1 MSSKRGDTRRTRAQ
15 KHQNS
20 YAFKNNLHDK
30 HTPLIKLITNLNVSE
45 VCEHCKSVIDW
56 KIKYRKYKPLTQ
68 PKSCSKCGERKVKRA
83 YHVICRDCALS
94 SRCCAKCLKSADEAN
109 IIPPEPTEQ
118 EQVKLKAE
126 MDQLI
131 KSLPERKRR
140 TFLRY
145 MNRGQKKKQKH
156 PGVEPND
163 SDDDENE
170 GANKKPT
177 AEMFRTREELM
188 QKFSQLKMASGKDS
202 EEDDDDEV
210 DDDGLDDDF
219 SSEDY
224 DDCSDEDLSKA
235 SDTK

>member
-1 MSSKRGDTRRTRAQ
+1 MSSKRGDTRRTRPQ

-30 HTPLIKLITNLNVSE
+30 HTPLIKLITNLNVCE
-45 VCEHCKSVIDW
+45 VCEHCKSIIDW

-83 YHVICRDCALS
+83 YHVICRECALAN
-94 SRCCAKCLKSADEAN
+94 RCCAKCLKSADEAS

-145 MNRGQKKKQKH
+145 MNRGQKKKKQRN
-156 PGVEPND
+156 GGCADLED
-163 SDDDENE
+163 SDGDENE
-170 GANKKPT
+170 GRTKKPNF
-177 AEMFRTREELM
+177 EMPRTREELLE
-188 QKFSQLKMASGKDS
+188 KFEQLKLAAGKDGD
-202 EEDDDDEV
+202 EEDDDD
-210 DDDGLDDDF
+210 GLEDF
-219 SSEDY
+219 SSDDEDY
-224 DDCSDEDLSKA
+224 EDFSDEQLSKD

>member
-1 MSSKRGDTRRTRAQ
+1 MSSKRGDSRRTRAQ
-15 KHQNS
+15 KHQNT

-30 HTPLIKLITNLNVSE
+30 HTPLIKLITNLNVCE
-45 VCEHCKSVIDW
+45 VCEHCKSIIDW

-83 YHVICRDCALS
+83 YHVICRECALA
-94 SRCCAKCLKSADEAN
+94 SRCCAKCLKSADEAS

-145 MNRGQKKKQKH
+145 MNRGQKKKQK
-156 PGVEPND
+156 GAGAEQYD
-163 SDDDENE
+163 SDEDENE
-170 GANKKPT
+170 GRKRKPNV
-177 AEMFRTREELM
+177 EMPRTREELLE
-188 QKFSQLKMASGKDS
+188 KIEQLKLASGKDD
-202 EEDDDDEV
+202 EIEDGDDE
-210 DDDGLDDDF
+210 DGF
-219 SSEDY
+219 SSDDEDY
-224 DDCSDEDLSKA
+224 EDFSDEDLSKS
-235 SDTK
+235 SDAK

>member
-30 HTPLIKLITNLNVSE
+30 HTPLIKLITNLNVCE
-45 VCEHCKSVIDW
+45 VCEHCKSIIDW

-83 YHVICRDCALS
+83 YHVICRECALA
-94 SRCCAKCLKSADEAN
+94 SRCCAKCLKSADEAS

-131 KSLPERKRR
+131 KSLSERKRR

-145 MNRGQKKKQKH
+145 MNRGQKKKQK
-156 PGVEPND
+156 GAGAEEYD
-163 SDDDENE
+163 SDEDENE
-170 GANKKPT
+170 GRKKKSID
-177 AEMFRTREELM
+177 EMPRTREELL
-188 QKFSQLKMASGKDS
+188 QKIEQLKLASGKDDGN
-202 EEDDDDEV
+202 EDDEDGFSSDDE
-210 DDDGLDDDF
+210 DYEDF
-219 SSEDY
+219 
-224 DDCSDEDLSKA
+224 SDEDYSKC

>member
-15 KHQNS
+15 KHQNTF
-20 YAFKNNLHDK
+20 AFKNDLHDK
-30 HTPLIKLITNLNVSE
+30 QTPLIKLITNLNVCE

-83 YHVICRDCALS
+83 YHVICRDCALAH
-94 SRCCAKCLKSADEAN
+94 RCCAKCLKSADEAS

-145 MNRGQKKKQKH
+145 MNRGQKKKRPTGDQD
-156 PGVEPND
+156 G
-163 SDDDENE
+163 SDEE
-170 GANKKPT
+170 ESETRKKKEKFVMP
-177 AEMFRTREELM
+177 RTREELLE
-188 QKFSQLKMASGKDS
+188 KFTQLKLAAGKDG
-202 EEDDDDEV
+202 EEGEN
-210 DDDGLDDDF
+210 GEDDDF
-219 SSEDY
+219 SSDDEDY
-224 DDCSDEDLSKA
+224 EDYSDEDLSK
-235 SDTK
+235 SSGTK